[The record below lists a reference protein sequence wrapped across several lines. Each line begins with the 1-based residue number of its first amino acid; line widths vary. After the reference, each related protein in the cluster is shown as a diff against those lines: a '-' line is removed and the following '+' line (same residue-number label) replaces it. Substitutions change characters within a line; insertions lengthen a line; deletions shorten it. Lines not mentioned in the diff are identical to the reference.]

1 MRPVRSSETVKL
13 RRDLA
18 QLLRRL
24 RAIRREKLSNEQ
36 VAEHIAAA
44 LDQASTIGRFIASR
58 TRRDEPGA
66 PIPDVDHR
74 KLLAAEP
81 GPAVAPAD
89 SVIAERCA

>member
-44 LDQASTIGRFIASR
+44 R

-81 GPAVAPAD
+81 GSAVAPAD